1 MARLLIRSD
10 GFHNQVIELKLGV
23 NRVGRSP
30 ANDFQIEHPTISARH
45 CEILLKDGELDLRDC
60 DSTNGTFVG
69 GEPIDQASLKTGGSF
84 QLGDVEILV
93 EHSEINIAIPNFDV
107 PRPSPP

>member
-45 CEILLKDGELDLRDC
+45 CEILL
-60 DSTNGTFVG
+60 
-69 GEPIDQASLKTGGSF
+69 SLT
-84 QLGDVEILV
+84 
-93 EHSEINIAIPNFDV
+93 
-107 PRPSPP
+107 